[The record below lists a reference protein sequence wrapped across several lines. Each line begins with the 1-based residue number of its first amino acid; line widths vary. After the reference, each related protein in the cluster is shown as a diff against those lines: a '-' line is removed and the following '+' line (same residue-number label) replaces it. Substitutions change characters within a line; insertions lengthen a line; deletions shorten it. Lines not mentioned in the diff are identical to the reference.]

1 MNTAKRVLDECFT
14 LIDSGA
20 DKYKTLKEVHH
31 KYRNLISADDFV
43 NLIRGNGMTLD
54 SHAVFGRKKKL
65 KQRD

>member
-1 MNTAKRVLDECFT
+1 MDG
-14 LIDSGA
+14 GA

-54 SHAVFGRKKKL
+54 SHAVFGRKKKP